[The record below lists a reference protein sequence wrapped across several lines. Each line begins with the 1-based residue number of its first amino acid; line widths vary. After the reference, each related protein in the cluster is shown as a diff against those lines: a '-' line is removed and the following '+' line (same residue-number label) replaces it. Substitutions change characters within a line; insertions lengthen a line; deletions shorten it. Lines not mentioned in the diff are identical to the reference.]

1 MSGCGLGSMASPP
14 LAGLLFEAGP
24 LYLLALVAGLAALQ
38 GLAVIGMWNTAGYA
52 CVVPQPAASEE
63 EET

>member
-1 MSGCGLGSMASPP
+1 MASPP

-38 GLAVIGMWNTAGYA
+38 GLAVIGMLNTAGYA
-52 CVVPQPAASEE
+52 CVVPQQTASEE